1 MHTTD
6 RAMREFIATQP
17 VPEFTETAFT
27 EPPALKDARVA
38 IVTTAALHR
47 EGAPPWL
54 PEADQIMA
62 ELSQRKLGPDAPG
75 EVHEIPMEDPNF
87 VQLPHEA
94 RDLKLSHVSPNF
106 DRSGFAADMN
116 VVYPVDRLQE
126 LADKGVI
133 GSVANYHYTFFGPQP
148 ETLSQ
153 IRLDTGP
160 ACAKKLL
167 EDGVNVVLI
176 TPV

>member
-1 MHTTD
+1 MHEND
-6 RAMREFIATQP
+6 QVMRALIATQP
-17 VPEFTETAFT
+17 VPQFRETAFT
-27 EPPALKDARVA
+27 KPPPLKDARVA

-47 EGAPPWL
+47 EGSPPWI
-54 PEADQIMA
+54 PEAMQIAA
-62 ELSQRKLGPDAPG
+62 ERVRKNVGAHRSGTTYKIPFEDAHF
-75 EVHEIPMEDPNF
+75 EAI
-87 VQLPHEA
+87 PHEA
-94 RDLKLSHVSPNF
+94 RDLKLGHISMNF

-116 VVYPVDRLQE
+116 VLYPVDRLKE
-126 LADKGVI
+126 LAEWGVI
-133 GSVANYHYTFFGPQP
+133 GSVANYHYAFLGAQP

-167 EDGVNVVLI
+167 EDGVNVVLL